1 MDNQPEILKQQY
13 QLRFAELQGYRD
25 QVWQVLCADY
35 FARFIPREATI
46 LDLGAGWGEFVNHI
60 DAARKFAMDLNPAV
74 GSRLAP
80 EVKLLAQDCSQPWA
94 LPEASLE
101 VVFRNL
107 TTGEESKS

>member
-60 DAARKFAMDLNPAV
+60 DAARKFADFLLSPEGGTILSQYGVSQFGHQLFFLEPA
-74 GSRLAP
+74 
-80 EVKLLAQDCSQPWA
+80 
-94 LPEASLE
+94 ASNE
-101 VVFRNL
+101 KK
-107 TTGEESKS
+107 EHK